1 MIDLKTVWRKN
12 KPIYLKKKKKREMI
26 TMTTKKNERSVQM
39 KAVKSSI

>member
-1 MIDLKTVWRKN
+1 MIDLKTVWRK
-12 KPIYLKKKKKREMI
+12 KQAYILKKKKREMI